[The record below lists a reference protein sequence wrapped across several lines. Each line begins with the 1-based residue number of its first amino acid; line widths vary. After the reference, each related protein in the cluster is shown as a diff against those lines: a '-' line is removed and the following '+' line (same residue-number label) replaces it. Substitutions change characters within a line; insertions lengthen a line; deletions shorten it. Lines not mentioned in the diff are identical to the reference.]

1 MKYEV
6 KKGISLKAGVHM
18 KMSGKSDLLF
28 SLELASSTIGLH
40 IGKSCFGLFSK
51 FKCEL
56 AVYIQEM
63 YEMWLVAMATE
74 VVYLHFFSRLWPCV
88 PPRIFK
94 TLFLKM

>member
-40 IGKSCFGLFSK
+40 IGKSCFGVFSK

-74 VVYLHFFSRLWPCV
+74 VVYLHF
-88 PPRIFK
+88 
-94 TLFLKM
+94 